1 MAHCLFNIFLLLM
14 LVKAHRDCHTK
25 ISSGTAQLLRNGS
38 SISSVSFNSITLE
51 LVVVVVVNSSSTTSN
66 EALNPKASRLR
77 ARRQKSSSNL
87 CVFNGNRTLL
97 HYYTTPV
104 LVCQNVTMCKLAY
117 HALINN
123 HTEKM
128 PASK

>member
-51 LVVVVVVNSSSTTSN
+51 LVVAVVNSSSTTSN
-66 EALNPKASRLR
+66 EALNPKASLR

-87 CVFNGNRTLL
+87 CVFNGNHTPQTL
-97 HYYTTPV
+97 HYTTLHP
-104 LVCQNVTMCKLAY
+104 C
-117 HALINN
+117 
-123 HTEKM
+123 
-128 PASK
+128 